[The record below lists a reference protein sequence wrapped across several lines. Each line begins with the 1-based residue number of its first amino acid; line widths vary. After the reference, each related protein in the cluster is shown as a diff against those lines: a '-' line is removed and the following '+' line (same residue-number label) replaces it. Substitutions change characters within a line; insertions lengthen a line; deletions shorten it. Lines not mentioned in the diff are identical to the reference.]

1 MEAYYTHS
9 ITPISMM
16 YYVACGL
23 ALVATLGSLGCSP
36 RIKRQELRTDSQQQL
51 RQSALAGQLVEEE
64 LLLELPDSLD
74 LVPPRRS
81 AGLALDLRAA
91 SAAPLR
97 PSRTQGRLYYHQ
109 RRTRVLRQ
117 QAASA
122 MLQHATQ
129 QQLREEP
136 RRAPRLLLLGLGLVL
151 GAGLGAYLSYR
162 VRRALR

>member
-1 MEAYYTHS
+1 
-9 ITPISMM
+9 MM

-23 ALVATLGSLGCSP
+23 ALVVTLSSLGCSP
-36 RIKRQELRTDSQQQL
+36 RIKRQELSTEAQQQL
-51 RQSALAGQLVEEE
+51 RQSALEGQLIEEE

-74 LVPPRRS
+74 LVPPLRS
-81 AGLALDLRAA
+81 AGLSLPLRAA

-97 PSRTQGRLYYHQ
+97 PSRTQGRLYYQ
-109 RRTRVLRQ
+109 RRTRAAQLQTASVIQRRQ
-117 QAASA
+117 
-122 MLQHATQ
+122 TQ

-136 RRAPRLLLLGLGLVL
+136 RRQPSRWLLGLGLAL

>member
-1 MEAYYTHS
+1 
-9 ITPISMM
+9 MM

-36 RIKRQELRTDSQQQL
+36 RIKRQELSTEAQQQL
-51 RQSALAGQLVEEE
+51 RQSALQSQLIEEE

-74 LVPPRRS
+74 LVPPLRS
-81 AGLALDLRAA
+81 AGLSFPLRVA

-97 PSRTQGRLYYHQ
+97 PSHIQGRLYYQH
-109 RRTRVLRQ
+109 RTCAAQLQSASVTQSRQ
-117 QAASA
+117 
-122 MLQHATQ
+122 TQ

-136 RRAPRLLLLGLGLVL
+136 RRAPRLLLLGLGLAL

>member
-36 RIKRQELRTDSQQQL
+36 RIKRQELSAEAQQQL
-51 RQSALAGQLVEEE
+51 HQSALQSQLIEEE
-64 LLLELPDSLD
+64 LLELPDSLE
-74 LVPPRRS
+74 LVSPLRS
-81 AGLALDLRAA
+81 SGLSFPLRAA

-97 PSRTQGRLYYHQ
+97 PSRTQGRLYYQ
-109 RRTRVLRQ
+109 RRTRAAQL
-117 QAASA
+117 QAASVT
-122 MLQHATQ
+122 QSRQTQ
-129 QQLREEP
+129 QQLREES
-136 RRAPRLLLLGLGLVL
+136 RCAPRSLLLGLGLAL

>member
-1 MEAYYTHS
+1 
-9 ITPISMM
+9 MM

-36 RIKRQELRTDSQQQL
+36 RIKRQELRTDSQQL
-51 RQSALAGQLVEEE
+51 RQSALAGQFVEEE

-74 LVPPRRS
+74 LVPPLRS
-81 AGLALDLRAA
+81 VGPALDLRTA

-97 PSRTQGRLYYHQ
+97 PSRTQGRLYYQ
-109 RRTRVLRQ
+109 RRTRALRQ

-122 MLQHATQ
+122 TLQHATQ

-136 RRAPRLLLLGLGLVL
+136 RRAPQPLLLGLGLAL

>member
-1 MEAYYTHS
+1 
-9 ITPISMM
+9 MM

-36 RIKRQELRTDSQQQL
+36 RIKRQELSTEAQQQL
-51 RQSALAGQLVEEE
+51 RQSTLQSQLIEEE

-74 LVPPRRS
+74 LVPPLRS
-81 AGLALDLRAA
+81 VGLSFPLRTA

-97 PSRTQGRLYYHQ
+97 PSRTQGRLYYQ
-109 RRTRVLRQ
+109 RRTRAAQL
-117 QAASA
+117 QAASVT
-122 MLQHATQ
+122 QSRQTQ
-129 QQLREEP
+129 QQLREES
-136 RRAPRLLLLGLGLVL
+136 RRQPRLLLLGLGLAL

>member
-1 MEAYYTHS
+1 
-9 ITPISMM
+9 M

-36 RIKRQELRTDSQQQL
+36 RIKRQELSTDSQQQL
-51 RQSALAGQLVEEE
+51 RQSALQSQLIEEE

-74 LVPPRRS
+74 LVPPLRS
-81 AGLALDLRAA
+81 AVLSLPLRAA

-97 PSRTQGRLYYHQ
+97 PSRTQGRLYYQ
-109 RRTRVLRQ
+109 CRTRKVRQ
-117 QAASA
+117 QATSA
-122 MLQHATQ
+122 TQSRQTQ

-136 RRAPRLLLLGLGLVL
+136 RRASRPWLLGLGLAL

>member
-1 MEAYYTHS
+1 
-9 ITPISMM
+9 MM

-36 RIKRQELRTDSQQQL
+36 RIKRQELSTDSQQL
-51 RQSALAGQLVEEE
+51 RQSTLAGQLVEEE

-74 LVPPRRS
+74 LVSSLRS
-81 AGLALDLRAA
+81 AGLSLPFRVA

-97 PSRTQGRLYYHQ
+97 PSHTQRRLYYQ
-109 RRTRVLRQ
+109 RRTRAAQL
-117 QAASA
+117 QAASVT
-122 MLQHATQ
+122 QSRQTQ

-136 RRAPRLLLLGLGLVL
+136 RRQPRLLLLGLGLAL

-162 VRRALR
+162 MRRALR

>member
-1 MEAYYTHS
+1 
-9 ITPISMM
+9 MM

-23 ALVATLGSLGCSP
+23 ALVATLSSLGCSP
-36 RIKRQELRTDSQQQL
+36 RIKRQELSAEAQQQL
-51 RQSALAGQLVEEE
+51 RQSALEGQLVEEE
-64 LLLELPDSLD
+64 LLLELPDSLE
-74 LVPPRRS
+74 LVPPLRS
-81 AGLALDLRAA
+81 AGFALDLRAA

-97 PSRTQGRLYYHQ
+97 PSRTQGRLFYQ
-109 RRTRVLRQ
+109 RRTRAAQL

-122 MLQHATQ
+122 TLQHATQ

-136 RRAPRLLLLGLGLVL
+136 RRAPRPLLLALGLTL

>member
-1 MEAYYTHS
+1 
-9 ITPISMM
+9 MM

-36 RIKRQELRTDSQQQL
+36 RIKRQELSTDSQQL
-51 RQSALAGQLVEEE
+51 RQSALQSQLIEEE

-74 LVPPRRS
+74 LVPPLRS
-81 AGLALDLRAA
+81 AGLSLPLRAA

-97 PSRTQGRLYYHQ
+97 PSRTQGRLYYQ
-109 RRTRVLRQ
+109 RRTRAAQL
-117 QAASA
+117 QAASVT
-122 MLQHATQ
+122 QSRQTQ
-129 QQLREEP
+129 QQLREES
-136 RRAPRLLLLGLGLVL
+136 RCAPRSLLLGLGLAL

>member
-1 MEAYYTHS
+1 
-9 ITPISMM
+9 MM

-23 ALVATLGSLGCSP
+23 ALMATLGSLGCSP

-74 LVPPRRS
+74 LVPSLRS
-81 AGLALDLRAA
+81 AGPALDLRAA

-97 PSRTQGRLYYHQ
+97 PSRTQGRLYYQ
-109 RRTRVLRQ
+109 RRTRAAQL

-129 QQLREEP
+129 QLLEEP
-136 RRAPRLLLLGLGLVL
+136 RRASRPLLLGLGLVL
-151 GAGLGAYLSYR
+151 GAGLGAYLSSR
-162 VRRALR
+162 VRRVLR

>member
-1 MEAYYTHS
+1 
-9 ITPISMM
+9 M

-23 ALVATLGSLGCSP
+23 ALVATLSSLGCSP
-36 RIKRQELRTDSQQQL
+36 RIKRQELSTEAQQQL
-51 RQSALAGQLVEEE
+51 HQSALQSQLIEEE

-74 LVPPRRS
+74 LVSPLPS
-81 AGLALDLRAA
+81 AGLSLPLRAA

-97 PSRTQGRLYYHQ
+97 PSRTQGRLYYQ
-109 RRTRVLRQ
+109 RRTRAVRH

-122 MLQHATQ
+122 TTQHVTQ
-129 QQLREEP
+129 QQLLRQEP
-136 RRAPRLLLLGLGLVL
+136 RRAPRPLLLPLGLAL

>member
-1 MEAYYTHS
+1 
-9 ITPISMM
+9 MM

-36 RIKRQELRTDSQQQL
+36 RIKRQELSTDSQQL
-51 RQSALAGQLVEEE
+51 RQSTLAGQLVEEE
-64 LLLELPDSLD
+64 LLLELPDSLE
-74 LVPPRRS
+74 LVPSLRS
-81 AGLALDLRAA
+81 AGPALDLRTA

-97 PSRTQGRLYYHQ
+97 PSRTQGRLYYQ
-109 RRTRVLRQ
+109 RRTRALRQ

-136 RRAPRLLLLGLGLVL
+136 RRAPRPLLLGLGLVL